1 MGECTRNYNWSATPL
16 GTPDQWP
23 LSLRTTV
30 GIVLHS
36 AFPMFLFWGSD
47 LICFYNDAYR
57 GSLGNDGKHPAVGK
71 RGADVWPE
79 IWDFIGPM
87 IQQVIHS
94 GSPTFFEDQ
103 LVPIYRNGRLEDV
116 YWTYSYSP
124 VYDDDGQINGV
135 FVTTYETTQAVLNRQ
150 RLEASEIR
158 FRTMFDQAPVAIGT
172 LRGENL
178 IIETANHKVLEIL
191 QKTDSIIGKPWLEA
205 LPELVGQPAED
216 IIKEVYRTG
225 VPFTVSEFPAHLKK
239 KGHLEQGYYTFS
251 YLPLTEQTSE
261 KGVLQVAI
269 DVTDQ
274 VLARQKI
281 EESEA
286 RFRSLISESPVATC
300 LFVGLDLV
308 LNVANEQMIRFF
320 GRGTAIVGKPVREV
334 LTNTNSDST
343 AIALL
348 EQVLSTGEPF
358 TATAAPADL
367 TIDGVSGTHYFDLS
381 LKPLRNEAGAIYA
394 VLETAVDVTEQVLA
408 RQKLEEAESDLRVAV
423 EMAQLGT
430 WSIDVA
436 TNGLTYSERLIEWF
450 GHNPAEQDYR
460 LVIPILDP
468 RDQERVASAVAWA
481 LTPESGGVYN
491 ETYTVIHPQT
501 GKRRILHAQGKTVF
515 DAAGKAVRLNGTA
528 QDITIQRELQLAL
541 ENEVREQTEAL
552 ASTNEE
558 LATINEDLIELNNL
572 LLRSNDNLQK
582 FAYVASHDLQEP
594 LRKIQQFGDL
604 LKSQY
609 AESLGEGVD
618 YLERM
623 QSAASRM
630 STLIRDL
637 LNFSRISTQR
647 DTNVPVP
654 LDKVVST
661 VLTDLDLRIQET
673 GAVVTVAPLPTLLG
687 DQPQLEQ
694 LFQNLVSNALK
705 FRRAGI
711 QPVVHISSY
720 RVNHPDLPSSVKP
733 VRTAAA
739 YHRIDV
745 ADNGIGFD
753 EKYVDRIFQVFQR
766 LHGRNEFAGTGIGLA
781 ISEKVV
787 ANHGGA
793 ITATSQPGQGT
804 TFSAYFPI

>member
-481 LTPESGGVYN
+481 LTPKSGGVYN

-711 QPVVHISSY
+711 QPVIHISSY